1 VRPSSG
7 SRLPG
12 IEGLRAIA
20 ACSILVLHVWLYSA
34 PGNRSVDLG
43 RVDRFIPDLSFGV
56 ILFFTLSGFLLYRP
70 FAAAVLRGRRPPS
83 IARYFRNRALRIL
96 PAYWVILFFCA
107 TVLGGLL
114 FWDSAGNLSDG
125 RLLNADLLGRAA
137 FFVQDYSPSTLLI
150 GIGPAWS
157 LAVEVVFY
165 CVLPLLALL
174 AATLASGR
182 MSRSARRLAAFAPPV
197 LLLAVGLAGKFVA
210 VALLPPSAPYDDWS
224 QDWHSVV
231 VRTFLGQADLFT
243 FGMVLAVLRVEFEDG
258 TLRLP
263 HWWRKSAIVGALA
276 AYVIAVLYGENRD
289 GWQNS
294 YSPVNTMIAAACALL
309 LALVVLQPGGPRGS
323 RLVRILDARPLVAVG
338 IVSYSIFLW
347 HEPLIRSLHAHGLT
361 FSGRIGFAG
370 NLLVAAA
377 LTGALSAVTYHFVE
391 APALRLKFRRSRDA
405 RASVPTGQIEAAP

>member
-1 VRPSSG
+1 MRPSSG

-20 ACSILVLHVWLYSA
+20 ACSILVLHTWLYSA
-34 PGNRSVDLG
+34 PGNTDLG
-43 RVDRFIPDLSFGV
+43 RVNRIMPDLAFGV

-70 FAAAVLRGRRPPS
+70 FAAAILRGRRLPS
-83 IARYFRNRALRIL
+83 IVRYFRNRALRIL
-96 PAYWVILFFCA
+96 PAYWVILLFCA
-107 TVLGGLL
+107 TVLGGLVL
-114 FWDSAGNLSDG
+114 WDRAGNLTEG

-137 FFVQDYSPSTLLI
+137 FFVQDYSPSTLLV

-174 AATLASGR
+174 AATLARGR
-182 MSRSARRLAAFAPPV
+182 PSRSARRLAAFAPAL
-197 LLLAVGLAGKFVA
+197 LLLAVGLTGKFVA
-210 VALLPPSAPYDDWS
+210 LDLLPPSGPYEDWS
-224 QDWHSVV
+224 RDWHSVV
-231 VRTFLGQADLFT
+231 VRSFLGQADLFT

-258 TLRLP
+258 TLHLP
-263 HWWRKSAIVGALA
+263 RWWRKGAIVGALA
-276 AYVIAVLYGENRD
+276 AYVIVVIHGENRA

-294 YSPVNTMIAAACALL
+294 YSPANTMIAAACALV
-309 LALVVLQPGGPRGS
+309 LALVVLPASAPRGS
-323 RLVRILDARPLVAVG
+323 RLVRILDARPFVAVG

-361 FSGRIGFAG
+361 FSGPVGFVA

-377 LTGALSAVTYHFVE
+377 LTGALSAITYRFVE
-391 APALRLKFRRSRDA
+391 APALRLRFRRSRDA
-405 RASVPTGQIEAAP
+405 AAPVPASQLEAAP